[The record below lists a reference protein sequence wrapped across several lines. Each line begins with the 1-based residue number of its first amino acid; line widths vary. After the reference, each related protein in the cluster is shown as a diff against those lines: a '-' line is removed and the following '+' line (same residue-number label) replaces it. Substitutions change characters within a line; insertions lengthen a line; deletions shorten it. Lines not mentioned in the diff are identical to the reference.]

1 MHSSIIRA
9 RGALLILCATLAG
22 CASAR
27 RDSSAPDTRQPTP
40 GVRVLVYNIHAG
52 LDANGASNLD
62 SVAALVRATGADL
75 VLLQEVDSVVR
86 RSGGVDQP
94 TTLAEGTGMH
104 VAFGSTMPYQGGQYG
119 IAVLSRWPIVRRELV
134 PLAVSPPQPRVGG
147 AYEPRGAL
155 HVVVDAP
162 GGALHVVNTHLDAS
176 GDDRVRRQEADTV
189 LALARRLGAGGA
201 PVLVGGDFNSTPE
214 SVVQQRIRDGGLRD
228 LWASCGA
235 GDGLTFPAT
244 GPVKRID
251 YLYGMGAAACGRAE
265 VLQSRASDHRAVL
278 FELDG
283 SGGSRAGSR

>member
-1 MHSSIIRA
+1 MHSSTIRA
-9 RGALLILCATLAG
+9 RGALLVLCVTLAA
-22 CASAR
+22 CAGAR
-27 RDSSAPDTRQPTP
+27 RDASTPDTRHPTP
-40 GVRVLVYNIHAG
+40 GIRVLVYNIHAG

-62 SVAALVRATGADL
+62 SVAALVRAMAADL

-94 TTLAEGTGMH
+94 TTLAERTGMH
-104 VAFGSTMPYQGGQYG
+104 VAFGSTLPYQGGQYG
-119 IAVLSRWPIVRRELV
+119 IAVLSRWPIVRHELV
-134 PLAVSPPQPRVGG
+134 PLAVTPPQPRVGG

-155 HVVVDAP
+155 HVLVDAP
-162 GGALHVVNTHLDAS
+162 GGALHVINTHLDAS
-176 GDDRVRRQEADTV
+176 GDDRVRRQEADSV
-189 LALARRLGAGGA
+189 LAIAHRLGAGGE

-235 GDGLTFPAT
+235 GDGLSFPAS

-251 YLYGMGAAACGRAE
+251 YLYGTGAAACRRAE

-283 SGGSRAGSR
+283 RGGARAGSR